1 MERDNYYDFLRG
13 IAIAMVVGIHTY
25 VDDSMHISLT
35 LRQFLNCAV
44 PLFLAIS
51 GFFIGKKDFTQNGSY
66 ANFLRRQLPR
76 VYVPMLIW
84 SMPWVLQ
91 AVIQGDGIFR
101 TLALSMVGGMSIFYF
116 IALII
121 QFYILTPAIQ
131 KINIKHGG
139 GYSVIITTIGI
150 CLFDYIL
157 RIRGVELGLL
167 RSGGPFCVWMAFYVM
182 GVLKAQGLKLP
193 FETAHPLRL
202 AMAAI
207 ALSCLQIYI
216 FYLWNGSVV
225 HGIKLSAHIYSYF
238 IVMWLLSD
246 NARCMYNRVKDS
258 RLTKMIVNIG
268 RISFF
273 IYLTHVLIIILVGK
287 LAGTMPWVIRWTVCM
302 ALSILF
308 AICCQKTCP
317 DRLRKHVGF

>member
-139 GYSVIITTIGI
+139 
-150 CLFDYIL
+150 LFRYNHND
-157 RIRGVELGLL
+157 RH
-167 RSGGPFCVWMAFYVM
+167 M
-182 GVLKAQGLKLP
+182 
-193 FETAHPLRL
+193 
-202 AMAAI
+202 
-207 ALSCLQIYI
+207 
-216 FYLWNGSVV
+216 
-225 HGIKLSAHIYSYF
+225 F
-238 IVMWLLSD
+238 I
-246 NARCMYNRVKDS
+246 
-258 RLTKMIVNIG
+258 
-268 RISFF
+268 
-273 IYLTHVLIIILVGK
+273 
-287 LAGTMPWVIRWTVCM
+287 
-302 ALSILF
+302 
-308 AICCQKTCP
+308 
-317 DRLRKHVGF
+317 